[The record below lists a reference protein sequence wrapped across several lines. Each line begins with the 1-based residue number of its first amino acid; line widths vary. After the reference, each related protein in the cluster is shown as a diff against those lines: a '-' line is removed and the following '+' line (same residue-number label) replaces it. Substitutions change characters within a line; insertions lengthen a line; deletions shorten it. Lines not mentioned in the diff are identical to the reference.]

1 MWEYV
6 MKNALKLTS
15 IPSYR
20 SSFNI
25 TFNVQSWE
33 KDFLQYGF
41 YRLNEW
47 GYAAKTT
54 RYSDIF
60 RKINFCMT
68 KNRSS
73 EAKMFLLN
81 LRKRA
86 RFFCVYTISYS
97 NMSYG
102 PRKCIFFSLLF
113 YKFSCFPLAVK
124 EWENVWKYARKE
136 KMRENDK
143 KLRGRGKLSTFLK
156 ETTIEK

>member
-1 MWEYV
+1 

-73 EAKMFLLN
+73 EAKMWNIYGNERVFSVYIRFPIRICHMVPENVSFSPSYFINFHVFLI
-81 LRKRA
+81 A
-86 RFFCVYTISYS
+86 TC
-97 NMSYG
+97 
-102 PRKCIFFSLLF
+102 
-113 YKFSCFPLAVK
+113 LAVK

>member
-73 EAKMFLLN
+73 EAKMWNIYGNERVFSVYI
-81 LRKRA
+81 
-86 RFFCVYTISYS
+86 RFPIRICHMV
-97 NMSYG
+97 
-102 PRKCIFFSLLF
+102 P
-113 YKFSCFPLAVK
+113 
-124 EWENVWKYARKE
+124 ENVSFSPSYFINFHVFLWLWKSE
-136 KMRENDK
+136 KTYESMQEKKKWEKTTKNYEEEENWAH
-143 KLRGRGKLSTFLK
+143 F
-156 ETTIEK
+156 